1 MPVSLTSLA
10 CRPFPSLGR
19 SLLVILSLG
28 LPLLPV
34 AAQAQNAAANAEAR
48 QRYNIPAGP
57 LEAALNR
64 FGQQARILLSF
75 SPELVKDLRTPGLNG
90 SYTVADGLQHLLAG
104 TALQARTNG
113 QGGYR
118 IQPAAS
124 RLAPID
130 VSADV
135 PVSSAA
141 MPVPVY
147 AGGQVASG
155 GRVGVLGD
163 MDMMEAPFN
172 ITAYTAELVDDQQAR
187 SVADILV
194 NNSAAVRLTGAR
206 GDLNDSYTIRG
217 FPVNNHDVALNG
229 VYGLLPYWRVPIEFA
244 ERVELIRGPNALLN
258 GMAPS
263 GSVGG
268 AINVV
273 PKRAAAQPLTRLSV
287 DYTSDSQVGTHVDVG
302 RRFGDEKRFG
312 VRFNGVYR
320 QGGTALE
327 DQSREFPLMTLALDY
342 QGERL
347 RLSSDLLFQKE
358 KLDGVIRPIQVAEGV
373 SMPDAPDSDRLFGMK
388 NSYSDAQTLSIA
400 NNAEYDFNDHVTGF
414 LTFGGRKNEWD
425 TVAANV
431 FITDGDS
438 GEATFGSARQRA
450 ERRTLVAQTGL
461 RGRFA
466 TGAVNHQWS
475 LSVDRLK
482 HREGLVYLFA
492 TEQEAGNLYD
502 PARDLDV
509 DYSALDG
516 HIPTTLE
523 QTYSGLTITDRLLM
537 LEDRLQFTLG
547 ARRQWIKSDEL
558 DQNTGTQMPSY
569 NEALW
574 SPLVSLAVMP
584 ADGFTFY
591 ANAIQ
596 GLSPGQRPILP
607 TGKQGPGLP
616 PYKTKQYEIGVK
628 YDTGRFGT
636 TLAAYQITKPSAYVN
651 SDQVFKADGEQRN
664 RGVEVSLFGEPVKG
678 LRVLSGLSYIQPRLT
693 DTEGGDNDDN
703 DAPGVSRKQANL
715 GFDWDLSHQISLGAR
730 WIYTGEAYLDAANTR
745 TIPDWHRVDLGARYR
760 LNLSGTPVVLRANLE
775 NALGEDYWQ
784 GASGYEGVNIGVP
797 RTFTL
802 SVTVDL

>member
-1 MPVSLTSLA
+1 MSVLLTSLA
-10 CRPFPSLGR
+10 YRSLPSLGR
-19 SLLVILSLG
+19 SLLVALSLG
-28 LPLLPV
+28 LPLLP
-34 AAQAQNAAANAEAR
+34 AAALAQNATPSADAR
-48 QRYNIPAGP
+48 QRYSIPAGP

-75 SPELVKDLRTPGLNG
+75 SPELVKDQRSPGLNG
-90 SYTVADGLQHLLAG
+90 SYTVADGLQQLLAG
-104 TALQARTNG
+104 TALQARANG
-113 QGGYR
+113 QGGYQ

-130 VSADV
+130 VNADV
-135 PVSSAA
+135 PASSGA

-287 DYTSDSQVGTHVDVG
+287 DYTSDSQVGTHVDAG

-320 QGGTALE
+320 QGDTALE

-358 KLDGVIRPIQVAEGV
+358 KLNGVIRPIQVAEGV

-400 NNAEYDFNDHVTGF
+400 NNAEYDFNDHLTGF
-414 LTFGGRKNEWD
+414 LTFGGRENEWD
-425 TVAANV
+425 TEAANV
-431 FITDGDS
+431 VVTDGDS
-438 GEATFGSARQRA
+438 GASDFGSARQRA

-475 LSVDRLK
+475 LSVNRLK
-482 HREGLVYLFA
+482 HREGVVYDFGA
-492 TEQEAGNLYD
+492 PVTGNLYA
-502 PARDLDV
+502 PAKDLDV
-509 DYSALDG
+509 DYSSLDG
-516 HIPTTLE
+516 HIPTTQE
-523 QTYSGLTITDRLLM
+523 YVFSGLTLTDRLLM
-537 LEDRLQFTLG
+537 LDDRLQLTLG
-547 ARRQWIKSDEL
+547 ARRQWIKTDNYDQKTGAKTSD
-558 DQNTGTQMPSY
+558 Y
-569 NEALW
+569 NEQLW
-574 SPLVSLAVMP
+574 TPLIGLAVMP
-584 ADGFTFY
+584 LNNLTFY

-596 GLSPGQRPILP
+596 GLSPGDAAPLTASNPGTILA
-607 TGKQGPGLP
+607 
-616 PYKTKQYEIGVK
+616 PYKTKQFEVGAK
-628 YDTGRFGT
+628 YDSGRFGA
-636 TLAAYQITKPSAYVN
+636 TLAAFQIKKPSAYVN
-651 SDQVFKADGEQRN
+651 SDNVFKADGEQRN
-664 RGVEVSLFGEPVKG
+664 RGVEVSLFGEPVNG

-693 DTEGGDNDDN
+693 DTEGGDNNDN

-715 GFDWDLSHQISLGAR
+715 GLDWDLSRQISLGAR

-775 NALGEDYWQ
+775 NAFGEDYWQ

-797 RTFTL
+797 RTLTL